1 MCLRSLRLDSSGVLQ
16 LLSSELKVT
25 VETTMGQNLQL
36 TVHPGRAKVSDVM
49 EEIKR
54 HTDVPVE
61 EQKLYHGES
70 CISNRPW
77 RALPEALLFV
87 EDPTLLVEVPEY
99 FEISVRV
106 AEDKVIPVKIDKTK
120 TLRDLQQKVL
130 SCAPL
135 GRRRRVWF
143 IYEGNRLNPDEENGS
158 LESVG
163 ITSGSVVDVEFE
175 VILISVKVQLPN
187 EDFLQI
193 EVNPNGTVGDLLQKV
208 TTAVDVELGE
218 NVFVLDG
225 TNLDLQ
231 DTSASLQG
239 KLFRATAFV

>member
-25 VETTMGQNLQL
+25 VETTTGQNLQL

-61 EQKLYHGES
+61 DQKLYHGES

-77 RALPEALLFV
+77 KALPEALLFV

-120 TLRDLQQKVL
+120 TLRDLQQKVP
-130 SCAPL
+130 SCARL

-163 ITSGSVVDVEFE
+163 IISGSVVDVEFE
-175 VILISVKVQLPN
+175 VLLMVQLPDG
-187 EDFLQI
+187 DFLQV

-208 TTAVDVELGE
+208 STAVDVELGE

-225 TNLDLQ
+225 TSLDLQ
-231 DTSASLQG
+231 ETTASLQG
-239 KLFRATAFV
+239 KLLSKH